1 MVTYIQNNVLAG
13 VFFNLSRMLK
23 DKNYKL
29 RLQKMLSNHI
39 TKEHNIN
46 KAISEFS
53 DEITKKLFG
62 PSANII
68 SLSHMSAIFWGRGIG
83 YGGDF
88 FTLIRSLIIK
98 ISKSKLRYNPET
110 DDNNLVEL
118 SKYFIDIIN
127 YELNKKQ
134 IQKKIVDGFIKVD
147 NATIRNILAFV
158 VYTTIE
164 SIALEWIRYG
174 RYLDK
179 VITDTYYKNTL
190 SRQQYM
196 KLQQKNLSGGILFRG
211 LNFFR
216 PDPKTILKSVQSG
229 FYNRYGGSSW
239 TEHWGVAS
247 IFAKFS
253 NKPTKPISFNEFKM
267 LVNHTPTSNDR
278 TVFIDSV
285 DNLMKILKYLST
297 YKNASTKR
305 VSIMLSYPLVNP
317 YSKKTFREPLQT
329 LTLFKGSAINEV
341 LLIPKK
347 LNVIDSCI
355 DTEIT
360 FTKGWGVK
368 K

>member
-62 PSANII
+62 PSTNII
-68 SLSHMSAIFWGRGIG
+68 SLSHMSAIFWSRGIG

-88 FTLIRSLIIK
+88 FTLIRSLVIK

-118 SKYFIDIIN
+118 SKYFVNIIN

-134 IQKKIVDGFIKVD
+134 IQKKIADGFIKID

-179 VITDTYYKNTL
+179 VINDIYYKNTL

-196 KLQQKNLSGGILFRG
+196 RLTQKNLSGGILFRG

-216 PDPKTILKSVQSG
+216 PDPKTILKSIQSG

-239 TEHWGVAS
+239 TEHWGVAG
-247 IFAKFS
+247 IFAQFS
-253 NKPTKPISFNEFKM
+253 NKPTKPISFNEFRM
-267 LVNHTPTSNDR
+267 LINNTPKSMNR
-278 TVFIDSV
+278 IVFIDRV
-285 DNLMKILKYLST
+285 NDLIKILRYIAIS
-297 YKNASTKR
+297 KNMSIRR
-305 VSIMLSYPLVNP
+305 VSVMLSYPLLNP
-317 YSKKTFREPLQT
+317 HSKKMFREPLQT
-329 LTLFKGSAINEV
+329 LTIFKGSPINEI

-347 LNVIDSCI
+347 LNVTDNCI
-355 DTEIT
+355 DAEII
-360 FTKGWGVK
+360 FTKV
-368 K
+368 